1 MCVAVRRCGYLLLSR
16 CGRVRCPFRHF
27 GHWSNAR
34 QNFAARTGGQA
45 APRFLEDPKNER
57 DTKLPPLI
65 NPKPK
70 LNSSTTILS
79 FVCCFSLYSSLLRF
93 SHVGFLLRSVWN
105 DDDVVV
111 IHLPRRR
118 FDRSFWVCR
127 KISSRHGP

>member
-34 QNFAARTGGQA
+34 QNFAARTGGQV
-45 APRFLEDPKNER
+45 APRFLDPKNER
-57 DTKLPPLI
+57 RHQSSLPPLI

-70 LNSSTTILS
+70 LNSSATILS
-79 FVCCFSLYSSLLRF
+79 FVCCFLSLRF

-111 IHLPRRR
+111 VHLPRRR
-118 FDRSFWVCR
+118 LDRSFWVCR